1 MAKQNRTKLKGYFET
16 GDIPNQNQYADL
28 IDSNLNLSESNT
40 GDITLIGKIDLTG
53 NITASGNISASG
65 LLYVNE
71 IQDIATINHDN
82 NAFGNLDFTSAGTLR
97 LRSTNSTSYGLK
109 FFGGAQFMAAPYI
122 DTDSHINFLLKVN
135 GTERISINSSGLTLT
150 GNITSSANI
159 SASGTI
165 TANAFVGPI
174 TGTVTGTST
183 GLTGTPSILV
193 ANITS
198 SGNISASGG
207 ITANA
212 FYGDGSGLTNAPS
225 TFTNITASGNISA
238 SGAIIGSTLAIDSI
252 TSTAAELNLLGGVS
266 GLVQADF
273 TKLAAINTS
282 AAELNYLDGIS
293 SAQGGYVKAMNQSV
307 ASTSAPTFAG
317 LTLTK
322 KDYGTFDLDSA
333 QSYALG
339 GDPAGQ
345 LLVGQIPEIVAGA
358 SSATYTL
365 TTDRILATSVIM
377 ISTSALITCNAT
389 NIIEGSCKITF
400 HNPTQTSFSGGNVT
414 INIVIL

>member
-293 SAQGGYVKAMNQSV
+293 SAQR
-307 ASTSAPTFAG
+307 G
-317 LTLTK
+317 LCK
-322 KDYGTFDLDSA
+322 SNESICCINFCSNICRFNFD
-333 QSYALG
+333 
-339 GDPAGQ
+339 
-345 LLVGQIPEIVAGA
+345 
-358 SSATYTL
+358 
-365 TTDRILATSVIM
+365 
-377 ISTSALITCNAT
+377 
-389 NIIEGSCKITF
+389 
-400 HNPTQTSFSGGNVT
+400 
-414 INIVIL
+414 